1 MERETTP
8 RTYEELQRLTE
19 GQAETIEQLTRAL
32 TANRARVKDI
42 LTSFPLG
49 LIVINEKK
57 EIVAVNKKVQEFLLF
72 TPEEVSARPIT
83 FLLPDLSEINID
95 PRPVVTMAL
104 RKDGE
109 HLPVEIYVNEFESGT
124 DRKVFI
130 HIQDIT
136 ERHRLEVL
144 RQELVAMVSHD
155 LRTPLTAIQAV
166 LTMLDEGVYG
176 ELKENGHKALG
187 RAQQSA
193 DYLIGLVRDL
203 LDSEKLETGK
213 IDIVFQ
219 ETSVGKVIQKTLDSI
234 ESAAIANGVK
244 LESDYTND
252 GFEAEEDRI
261 VQVLINLATNAIKY
275 SPAGSSVEIKAG
287 IEGTAVKFSV
297 KDKGPGIPENMRTR
311 IFERYQQADQP
322 LATQRKGF
330 GLGLAIA
337 RALVAGHNGKIWVE
351 SELGAGS
358 TFCFTIPISKE

>member
-1 MERETTP
+1 MEKETTP
-8 RTYEELQRLTE
+8 RTYQELQKLVD

-57 EIVAVNKKVQEFLLF
+57 EIVAVNKNVQEFLLF
-72 TPEEVSARPIT
+72 APEEVSAKPIA
-83 FLLPDLSEINID
+83 FLLPDLEEIIVA

-130 HIQDIT
+130 HLQDIT

-144 RQELVAMVSHD
+144 RQELIAMVSHD
-155 LRTPLTAIQAV
+155 LRTPLTSIQAV

-176 ELKENGHKALG
+176 ELKDSGHKALG

-213 IDIVFQ
+213 IEIVLQ

-234 ESAAIANGVK
+234 ESTAIANGVK
-244 LESDYTND
+244 LVSDYTND
-252 GFEAEEDRI
+252 SFEAEEDRI
-261 VQVLINLATNAIKY
+261 VQILINLATNAIKY
-275 SPAGSSVEIKAG
+275 SPAGSDVEIKAG

-297 KDKGPGIPENMRTR
+297 IDKGPGIPENMRTR

-322 LATQRKGF
+322 HATQRKGF

-358 TFCFTIPISKE
+358 TFCFTIPISN